1 MEEEQQQQE
10 QFVTRLASLPVVSS
24 AVTQACN
31 MYQKTKESNQVFR
44 TSLNLA
50 ESSIKSVAETSKPYL
65 EKYQPQC
72 KCSLWS
78 FSVQLKFY

>member
-1 MEEEQQQQE
+1 MYRRSIMEQEQQQEQE
-10 QFVTRLASLPVVSS
+10 QFVTRLASLPVVST

-31 MYQKTKESNQVFR
+31 LYQRTKESNQVFR

-72 KCSLWS
+72 KCSL
-78 FSVQLKFY
+78 